1 MFPGQGAQRR
11 GMWDAFA
18 GGESLMQEA
27 SYLLDDDLIGRCGA
41 IPPAD
46 WPCDLLQ
53 PAMFTV
59 AVAAS
64 RHARATGAQ
73 PVAVVGHSLGEYA
86 ALVAAGCLS
95 FPAALRVVRV
105 RGEAMD
111 AAGAAAP
118 GGMTA
123 IVGLDCEAV
132 SAVCAAIGDVWVA
145 NENSP
150 QQLVIS
156 GRLAALD
163 LADEEC
169 RRLGA
174 KAAIRLDVPVANH
187 TPLMEP
193 AIEPVRRALSEE
205 TLRAPECELYSG
217 VDAAA
222 HDEPAEIATLLA
234 RALSAPVLFAATV
247 RSMVATGIS
256 TFVELGP
263 GKALCRLVRQTHPA
277 ASCGTLV
284 APTTI

>member
-1 MFPGQGAQRR
+1 MFPGQGAQRA
-11 GMWDAFA
+11 GMWDAFE
-18 GGESLMQEA
+18 GGESLMREA
-27 SYLLDDDLIGRCGA
+27 AYLLDDDLIGRCA
-41 IPPAD
+41 AVAPAD

-64 RHARATGAQ
+64 RHARATGAR

-86 ALVAAGCLS
+86 ALVAAGSLG

-123 IVGLDCEAV
+123 IVGLDSETV
-132 SAVCAAIGDVWVA
+132 SAVCADVAEIWVA

-150 QQLVIS
+150 LQVVIS
-156 GRLAALD
+156 GRLEALE
-163 LADEEC
+163 LAEAEC

-193 AIEPVRRALSEE
+193 AVEPVRRALGEVA
-205 TLRAPECELYSG
+205 LRSPECEFYSG

-222 HDEPAEIATLLA
+222 HDEPAEIAALLA

-247 RSMVATGIS
+247 TSMVAAGIS

-263 GKALCRLVRQTHPA
+263 GRALSRLVRQTQPS
-277 ASCGTLV
+277 ASCR
-284 APTTI
+284 TTAI